1 MRFDVVPRLASLQC
15 DGNNGLVAYFSMEIA
30 VSPAIPTYS
39 GGLGVL
45 AGDTLRAAADMGLP
59 LVAVTLAHHLG
70 YFRQHLDA
78 KGMLCPMPVIS
89 VKRAIKDL
97 QRGQV
102 LAVSATDKG
111 ACRDVPAWAEQTGHT
126 LLEQTEENGVYTFY
140 IEKAGWEDEE

>member
-1 MRFDVVPRLASLQC
+1 MS
-15 DGNNGLVAYFSMEIA
+15 E
-30 VSPAIPTYS
+30 AIH
-39 GGLGVL
+39 V
-45 AGDTLRAAADMGLP
+45 D
-59 LVAVTLAHHLG
+59 
-70 YFRQHLDA
+70 RQFDA

-102 LAVSATDKG
+102 LVVSATDKG
-111 ACRDVPAWAEQTGHT
+111 ACRDIPAWAEQTGHA

>member
-1 MRFDVVPRLASLQC
+1 MSEALHVD
-15 DGNNGLVAYFSMEIA
+15 
-30 VSPAIPTYS
+30 
-39 GGLGVL
+39 
-45 AGDTLRAAADMGLP
+45 
-59 LVAVTLAHHLG
+59 
-70 YFRQHLDA
+70 RQVDA

-111 ACRDVPAWAEQTGHT
+111 ACRDIPAWAEQTCHT

-140 IEKAGWEDEE
+140 IEKAACEHAERGEDVFSPTAPARYRLRIIYCRR

>member
-1 MRFDVVPRLASLQC
+1 MSEVIHVD
-15 DGNNGLVAYFSMEIA
+15 
-30 VSPAIPTYS
+30 
-39 GGLGVL
+39 
-45 AGDTLRAAADMGLP
+45 
-59 LVAVTLAHHLG
+59 
-70 YFRQHLDA
+70 RQVDA

-111 ACRDVPAWAEQTGHT
+111 ACRDIPAWAEQTGHT

-140 IEKAGWEDEE
+140 IEKAGWEEEE

>member
-1 MRFDVVPRLASLQC
+1 MS
-15 DGNNGLVAYFSMEIA
+15 E
-30 VSPAIPTYS
+30 AIH
-39 GGLGVL
+39 V
-45 AGDTLRAAADMGLP
+45 D
-59 LVAVTLAHHLG
+59 
-70 YFRQHLDA
+70 RQLDA

-140 IEKAGWEDEE
+140 IEKAGWEDEEGGKGVFSPTAPARYRLRIIYCWWGAGLVRHHSARGYCHAACGRPHARGAAEQY